1 MNGLP
6 DLGYY
11 GQQYQTPDSRRLMDG
26 YAQTANMAMA
36 GTTSTANGMTNGGQS
51 LDEIIHQ
58 NNLEMMRR
66 RTYQQPQFRHP
77 NPENHVRRSSML
89 EFGAPIGDNLANFQ
103 FDPNP
108 ASSILP
114 NPIGEMTA
122 TQKSLDPRKVR
133 SREDLNVI
141 TRFAPMESSYN
152 AYSNASSYS
161 PALMSGVSMNLEPQ
175 YIPQNMD
182 LSMDYDNA
190 SGDVT
195 PINMHHSHNQQPI
208 FTDSPLDHNFPLAYP
223 DPNQDPGEVGGGSEE
238 QTLMERVPHMNMPEP
253 IHSGPV
259 RQDVTDPSPV
269 STSQVQNIIGM
280 TSPAQARQQDP
291 QKMSPTEHHNGDSK

>member
-1 MNGLP
+1 
-6 DLGYY
+6 
-11 GQQYQTPDSRRLMDG
+11 
-26 YAQTANMAMA
+26 MAMT
-36 GTTSTANGMTNGGQS
+36 GPSSTADRIVNGGQS

-89 EFGAPIGDNLANFQ
+89 EFGAPISDDLANFQ

-108 ASSILP
+108 APSILP
-114 NPIGEMTA
+114 NSIGDMTA

-133 SREDLNVI
+133 SREDLNVN
-141 TRFAPMESSYN
+141 TRFAPIDSTYN
-152 AYSNASSYS
+152 PYPNASTYS

-175 YIPQNMD
+175 YIPQTMD

-195 PINMHHSHNQQPI
+195 PMNLHSSHNPQPI
-208 FTDSPLDHNFPLAYP
+208 FTDSPLDHNFPLTYP
-223 DPNQDPGEVGGGSEE
+223 DRSQDPAEVDGRSEE
-238 QTLMERVPHMNMPEP
+238 QALIERAAHMNVPEP
-253 IHSGPV
+253 IHSAPV
-259 RQDVTDPSPV
+259 GQEISGLSPV
-269 STSQVQNIIGM
+269 STSQVQKITGM
-280 TSPAQARQQDP
+280 GSPAQVRQQEP
-291 QKMSPTEHHNGDSK
+291 QQVSPSEQHSNDSGYPSIHLA